1 MGIRVT
7 CPNGHTLNVKEHLA
21 GRVGR
26 CPKCGG
32 PVRIPEVSEAPEAQG
47 PGATVGAPPPA
58 TAAPAASSPPPVPA
72 TEVSP
77 PRAAVAPEPLA
88 AGPLVV
94 VAEEPLVV
102 RSGTFRDPRLVAKR
116 RARQRRMALIALSVL
131 SLALA
136 ALLAWVLLRQ

>member
-32 PVRIPEVSEAPEAQG
+32 PVRIPEVSQ
-47 PGATVGAPPPA
+47 
-58 TAAPAASSPPPVPA
+58 APAAEGSGAAVSAPTAETAVRPSSSPPPLPA
-72 TEVSP
+72 L
-77 PRAAVAPEPLA
+77 APESPG

-94 VAEEPLVV
+94 VAEEPLVA

-136 ALLAWVLLRQ
+136 VLLVWVLLRQ